1 MSNNVNSFNL
11 LSDNDLAKLVKDG
24 NNTAFEELS
33 FRYLGIINH
42 IARKFSVEGYEHNDF
57 VQEGLLGLL
66 FSCRTFDCNS
76 PATFK
81 SYMSLIVERRFISI
95 IRKSNAQKI
104 IPASNIVNIDEFGDA
119 FEDFT
124 QNPEEIMLCKEYYKS
139 LINKLKSMLSK
150 SEFDVLMLY
159 SQGLSYKQI
168 SQKLSI
174 SEKSADNALSRARKK
189 IRFRN
194 MSS

>member
-1 MSNNVNSFNL
+1 MSNNKISLNL
-11 LSDNDLAKLVKDG
+11 LSDNVLAALVKKG
-24 NNTAFEELS
+24 SNTAFEELS
-33 FRYLGIINH
+33 FRYLGIINN

-66 FSCRTFDCNS
+66 FSCRTYKCNCETS
-76 PATFK
+76 FK

-104 IPASNIVNIDEFGDA
+104 IPTSNIVNIDEFGDA

-139 LINKLKSMLSK
+139 LINKLQSMLSK
-150 SEFDVLMLY
+150 NEFDVLMLY

-168 SQKLSI
+168 SQMLSI